1 MLKASSSK
9 LFNSPRLR
17 LLSQSLYSSPS
28 TRGVTKPGRAAQSM
42 AQMAERAASLPI
54 DSDTSLEPF
63 DASMPKAEI
72 NALSF
77 LKVS

>member
-1 MLKASSSK
+1 
-9 LFNSPRLR
+9 
-17 LLSQSLYSSPS
+17 
-28 TRGVTKPGRAAQSM
+28 M